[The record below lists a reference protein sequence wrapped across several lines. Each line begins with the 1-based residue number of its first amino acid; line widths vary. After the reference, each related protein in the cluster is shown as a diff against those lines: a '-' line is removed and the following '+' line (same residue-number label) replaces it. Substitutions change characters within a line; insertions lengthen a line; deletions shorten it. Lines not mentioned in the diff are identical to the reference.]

1 MRKYSTMLMF
11 LTIILG
17 LTILSILKKPVSFSE
32 NENRFLEQKPDFYVT
47 SLLDCSYTS
56 KYESYITDQ
65 FIYRDSWIGIKTRSE
80 RLLGRQD
87 IHDVYFGKDNY
98 FIEKHTQEKFE
109 STTALTN
116 IDTLTAF
123 IRQYDSLN
131 TLQSLNVLLVPTAS
145 EILKDK
151 LPPFAAPYP
160 QKKYLNLVENAIGP
174 DHFISILDTLN
185 ENKDAYIYYKTD
197 HHWTA
202 HGAYLAYREW
212 ATSIGLTPFDT
223 NEFSIKTVTD
233 SFFGTITP
241 KIGIPVNPDSMELY
255 IPPSNFSFNVTF
267 DDKSTQYNS
276 LYFFDALNKK
286 DKYTI
291 YLDGNHP
298 LTAISSNA
306 DSNRNLLVIKDSY
319 AHCFVPLAASHFS
332 NSYMLD
338 LRYNKMSI
346 REFIADHNITDV
358 LLLYSTVNFST
369 DTNINYLVK

>member
-11 LTIILG
+11 LTIIFG
-17 LTILSILKKPVSFSE
+17 LTILSILKKPVFFSE
-32 NENRFLEQKPDFYVT
+32 NENRFLEQKPDFFIT
-47 SLLDCSYTS
+47 SLFDGSYTA

-123 IRQYDSLN
+123 IHQYDSLN

-160 QKKYLNLVENAIGP
+160 QKKYLNLVENAIGS

-233 SFFGTITP
+233 TFFGTITP

-319 AHCFVPLAASHFS
+319 AHCFV
-332 NSYMLD
+332 
-338 LRYNKMSI
+338 
-346 REFIADHNITDV
+346 
-358 LLLYSTVNFST
+358 
-369 DTNINYLVK
+369 